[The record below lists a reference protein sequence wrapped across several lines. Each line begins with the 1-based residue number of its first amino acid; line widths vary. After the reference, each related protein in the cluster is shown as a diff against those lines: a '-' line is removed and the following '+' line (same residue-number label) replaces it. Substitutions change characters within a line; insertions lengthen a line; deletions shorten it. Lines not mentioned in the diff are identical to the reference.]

1 MWRLIKV
8 ELYIALRNKPW
19 TLSRLTSSHVADN
32 GDAGK
37 RCVSPNSMDHE
48 SWDGCWCFWHER
60 WWWCQEVSCK
70 EKTLYVFLNGAGEWG
85 RSTEHI
91 LDNATPLL
99 LSWST
104 TPLFIVIV
112 IIVHIILDNDAMLSW
127 WITPLFTVKININV
141 HNIYWWQVIVDR
153 WVLFQ
158 SIVQYML
165 FSSLTLIVILTSH
178 LCHPFSWSLSFL
190 MFLFWPIRARLVF
203 SQMFLFCAG
212 FALIRKKLGDYSFLS
227 PKHSSDKKG
236 LTDI

>member
-8 ELYIALRNKPW
+8 RPYIAFRNKPW

-37 RCVSPNSMDHE
+37 RCVSPNSMDQE

-70 EKTLYVFLNGAGEWG
+70 EKTLYVSLNGAGEWG

-158 SIVQYML
+158 SIVQYTL

-178 LCHPFSWSLSFL
+178 LCHPFSWS
-190 MFLFWPIRARLVF
+190 
-203 SQMFLFCAG
+203 
-212 FALIRKKLGDYSFLS
+212 
-227 PKHSSDKKG
+227 
-236 LTDI
+236 

>member
-1 MWRLIKV
+1 ML
-8 ELYIALRNKPW
+8 LTW
-19 TLSRLTSSHVADN
+19 TMMMMSRGILQGENTL
-32 GDAGK
+32 
-37 RCVSPNSMDHE
+37 CVS
-48 SWDGCWCFWHER
+48 
-60 WWWCQEVSCK
+60 Q
-70 EKTLYVFLNGAGEWG
+70 WG
-85 RSTEHI
+85 RRVGEVHRAYI
-91 LDNATPLL
+91 GQCYNPAAL

-104 TPLFIVIV
+104 TPLFYW
-112 IIVHIILDNDAMLSW
+112 HSHHCPKSILDNDAMLSW

-190 MFLFWPIRARLVF
+190 MFLFWPIRAQLVF